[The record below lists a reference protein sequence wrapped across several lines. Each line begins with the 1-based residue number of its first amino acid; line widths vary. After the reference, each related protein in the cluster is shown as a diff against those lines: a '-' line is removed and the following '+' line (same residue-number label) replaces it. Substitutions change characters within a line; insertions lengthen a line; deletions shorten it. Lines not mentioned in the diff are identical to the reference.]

1 MISGLIVRFLNIFI
15 MKKPEEGDKIPNFEL
30 YDQNEELFRLNEH
43 LGDQNLVI
51 YFYPKDDTPGCT
63 AEACGFRDHFEEFIN
78 YDCQVIGISA
88 DDTKSHKNFAEKH
101 QLPFILLSDP
111 ENGVRRKFGVP
122 RSMLGMLPG
131 RVTYI
136 VDKNGVIQHIFNSQ
150 FRTNQHVNEAINLL
164 KQL

>member
-1 MISGLIVRFLNIFI
+1 MISGLIIRFLNIFI

-43 LGDQNLVI
+43 LGDKNLVI
-51 YFYPKDDTPGCT
+51 YFYPKDDTAGCT
-63 AEACGFRDHFEEFIN
+63 AEACGFRDHFEEFTN

-88 DDTKSHKNFAEKH
+88 DDIKSHKNFAEKH

-111 ENGVRRKFGVP
+111 ENEVRRKFGVP

-150 FRTNQHVNEAINLL
+150 FRTSQHVNEAINFL